1 MERRIGN
8 YLVEKALGAG
18 SFATVWL
25 AHDELLEDQVAI
37 KVLAENWSRHDDVRR
52 RFVEEAKILRRI
64 DHDRVIRVHLIDTTP
79 DGQPYFVMSWA
90 DRGSMHDRLVGMSGS
105 KVHSTGKA
113 IRLIIEVLE
122 ALAIVHD
129 FGVVHRDIKP
139 SNVLFR
145 SVASHERNAAQRAGR
160 LLGEEMAILGD
171 FGLAKD
177 LAGASGFTQAAGTP
191 AYMAPEQSRTSSNID
206 HRADLYSM
214 AALLYELLAGQPP
227 FAADTLSDVRRGR
240 DGHHATSLRQ
250 FRPDLP
256 EALLNLVD
264 SGLSVDPDHR
274 PQTAEIMI
282 DQLHAVHVDAGAQTI
297 ITEPEPVPTGAPG
310 RVLDLFE
317 RARGIVGDNPELRE
331 LLDRA
336 DDELMRPIVVGTEDG
351 TEYGTTDQLGPN
363 GADVMIS
370 DDYKPITPEPLGG
383 GPVVVLPPS
392 DIPRN
397 EIERLRQL
405 MVDERAMAIQASRGL
420 LALRRALDHVSPE
433 MLPDTRELLH
443 QIDELERDLP
453 GLTELAV
460 LRDLAAG
467 KVKLPRPLIPD
478 FRRLLLEVE
487 PARRVGI
494 DPDSDRETIQ
504 AAVVTSLD
512 SWRGRLNEGRIPF
525 AARPAV
531 ERLIASLE
539 LLWSNVVE
547 RS

>member
-52 RFVEEAKILRRI
+52 RFIEEAKILRRI
-64 DHDRVIRVHLIDTTP
+64 DHDRVIRVHVIDTTP

-90 DRGSMHDRLVGMSGS
+90 DRGSMHDRLVAMSGS
-105 KVHSTGKA
+105 KVHATGKA
-113 IRLIIEVLE
+113 INLIVEVLE

-160 LLGEEMAILGD
+160 VLGEEMAILGD

-191 AYMAPEQSRTSSNID
+191 AYMAPEQSRTSSTID

-240 DGHHATSLRQ
+240 NDHHATSLRQ
-250 FRPDLP
+250 LRPDLSD
-256 EALLNLVD
+256 ALVSLVD
-264 SGLSVDPDHR
+264 TGLSIDPDHR
-274 PQTAEIMI
+274 PATAEAMI
-282 DQLHAVHVDAGAQTI
+282 DALRTIHVDSGAQTI
-297 ITEPEPVPTGAPG
+297 ITEPVPTGAPG

-317 RARGIVGDNPELRE
+317 RARGIVGNDPTLRD
-331 LLDRA
+331 LLDKA
-336 DDELMRPIVVGTEDG
+336 DDELSRPIIVGTEDG
-351 TEYGTTDQLGPN
+351 TEYGSTDLLGPH
-363 GADVMIS
+363 GADVMIA
-370 DDYKPITPEPLGG
+370 DDYVPADPEPLGG
-383 GPVVVLPPS
+383 GPVVVLPPAQ
-392 DIPRN
+392 IPRS

-405 MVDERAMAIQASRGL
+405 LVDEREMAIQASRGL
-420 LALRRALDHVSPE
+420 LALRRALDHVTPE
-433 MLPDTRELLH
+433 MMPDTRELLH

-460 LRDLAAG
+460 LRDLSAG
-467 KVKLPRPLIPD
+467 RIKLPRPLVAD

-494 DPDSDRETIQ
+494 DPDSDHDAVQ
-504 AAVVTSLD
+504 AAVVTTLD